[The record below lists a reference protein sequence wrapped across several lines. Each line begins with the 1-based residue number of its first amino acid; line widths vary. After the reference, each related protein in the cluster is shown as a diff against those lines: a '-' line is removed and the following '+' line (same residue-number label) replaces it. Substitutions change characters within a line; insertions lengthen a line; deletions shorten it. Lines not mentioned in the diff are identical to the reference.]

1 MGLRTKIFLPIFLA
15 SVVLASY
22 ITAIWTPRW
31 RSGMEA
37 IYQESEKRHLE
48 SVAEGLIP
56 FLLGNQLDGIYG
68 TLDSL
73 LKKNVNWVEI
83 QLFDPSGRLLYPL
96 VAGGH
101 AKAHESHELR
111 ILTQEIQYLDSRL
124 GKLDVKVDVTSQLG
138 WIRQWSANLL
148 TMLLVVALLFILS
161 TVIVLEYLVRKP
173 LRSLS
178 DASKKLT
185 DGDYAAPLPPP
196 TNDEVGIL
204 INSFV
209 AMRDAIGSHA
219 QRLSTAN
226 EQLLQKIVE
235 RRQAEETLQLL
246 TVELEAEVAER
257 KTAQESLHEQTIQLE
272 SLNDTLEQ
280 RVRHRTAELNDKNIE
295 VQHAYDDLKTAQVQL
310 LQQDKLA
317 SIGQLA
323 AGVAHE
329 INNPL
334 GYISSNLQALAEY
347 FDQMA
352 QFDRFR
358 QETGVNELTPQTR
371 AAIADSRILLEID
384 QILDDG
390 ADLINESLQGAK
402 RVTKIVQDLKSFSR
416 VDTVL
421 ENEPVDLISC
431 MESALNVC
439 YNELKYKAEVRKK
452 FTPVPLVLCNI
463 GHLNQVFLNLL
474 VNAGQAITSPGEI
487 ILSSRHDDSFVYAQ
501 VSDTGCGIPEEVV
514 KRIFDPFFTTK
525 DVGTGTGLGLSIS
538 AEIIRQHRGELL
550 VESEVG
556 TGTTFTV
563 KLPRSS

>member
-196 TNDEVGIL
+196 KNDEVGIL